1 MKEDEIIFEEKWKM
15 YPFIWRTLGNIVSF
29 GTMKPLCKDW
39 FLVGFNNAIDYTFKK
54 IEEENIEN
62 APKHQS

>member
-1 MKEDEIIFEEKWKM
+1 M